1 MNKFIGMGRLVRDPE
16 MKASGNGTDVCRF
29 TVAIDRAFA
38 KQGEERKAD
47 FVDCVTFGKQA
58 AFVEKYFKKGDGIAI
73 EGRFESNKW
82 VDKDGNNRL
91 SWSVT
96 VDRVEFTPG
105 KKPDSPASTA
115 SAPTDYAEP
124 GDDDDCP
131 F

>member
-29 TVAIDRAFA
+29 TVAIDRAFV

-96 VDRVEFTPG
+96 VDRVEFPPSR
-105 KKPDSPASTA
+105 KSDSG
-115 SAPTDYAEP
+115 SAPAAPTFAEP
-124 GDDDDCP
+124 DGGGDETVP

>member
-38 KQGEERKAD
+38 KQGEERKTD
-47 FVDCVTFGKQA
+47 FVDCITFGKQA
-58 AFVEKYFKKGDGIAI
+58 AFVEKYFHKGDGIAI

-82 VDKDGNNRL
+82 VDKDGNNRM

-96 VDRVEFTPG
+96 VDRVEFTPSR
-105 KKPDSPASTA
+105 KTESSTA
-115 SAPTDYAEP
+115 SAQTFAEP
-124 GDDDDCP
+124 SDESDDECP

>member
-1 MNKFIGMGRLVRDPE
+1 MNKWIGMGRLVRDPE
-16 MKASGNGTDVCRF
+16 MKASGNGADVCRF
-29 TVAIDRAFA
+29 TVAVNRDFV

-105 KKPDSPASTA
+105 KKSDSPAQTA

>member
-1 MNKFIGMGRLVRDPE
+1 MNKFIGMGRIVRDPE

-29 TVAIDRAFA
+29 TVAIDRSYT
-38 KQGEERKAD
+38 KQGEEKKAD

-58 AFVEKYFKKGDGIAI
+58 AFVEKYFHKGDGIAI

-96 VDRVEFTPG
+96 VDRVEFTPSR
-105 KKPDSPASTA
+105 KTESATA

>member
-58 AFVEKYFKKGDGIAI
+58 AFVEKYFKKGDGII
-73 EGRFESNKW
+73 VDGRLES
-82 VDKDGNNRL
+82 DTYEAKDGTKRTK
-91 SWSVT
+91 WSVT
-96 VDRVEFTPG
+96 VEQVYFPQG
-105 KKPDSPASTA
+105 KGKSDNTNSDASTFQDIN
-115 SAPTDYAEP
+115 PTDI
-124 GDDDDCP
+124 P